1 MANNKQVKGSIQ
13 MGGITIHNNM
23 LKLKEQVRELVL
35 NERYTIQWH
44 HILSRHPNITEDDI
58 INGLL
63 YGYYKPDR
71 EMGGRYLSWSRMNYP
86 PRLIRIV
93 FEVHETDA
101 GSLVRI
107 ITAFDED

>member
-1 MANNKQVKGSIQ
+1 MN
-13 MGGITIHNNM
+13 ITDIYTDM

-35 NERYTIQWH
+35 NERYVIQWQ

-63 YGYYKPDR
+63 YGHYKPDR
-71 EMGGRYLSWSRMNYP
+71 EIDGRYLSWSRMNYP

-101 GSLVRI
+101 GSLVWI
-107 ITAFDED
+107 TTAFDED

>member
-1 MANNKQVKGSIQ
+1 MNSID
-13 MGGITIHNNM
+13 MHTGM

-35 NERYTIQWH
+35 EEKYAIQWH

-71 EMGGRYLSWSRMNYP
+71 EMEGQYISGSRMNYP
-86 PRLIRIV
+86 PGLIRIV

-101 GSLVRI
+101 GNLVRI

>member
-1 MANNKQVKGSIQ
+1 
-13 MGGITIHNNM
+13 M
-23 LKLKEQVRELVL
+23 LKLKEQVSELVY
-35 NERYTIQWH
+35 NERCVIQWH
-44 HILSRHPNITEDDI
+44 HIRSRHPNITEDDI
-58 INGLL
+58 IYGIL

-71 EMGGRYLSWSRMNYP
+71 EIDGRYHSWSRMNYP
-86 PRLIRIV
+86 PRLIHIV

>member
-1 MANNKQVKGSIQ
+1 MNTTNAHID
-13 MGGITIHNNM
+13 M
-23 LKLKEQVRELVL
+23 LKLKEQVRELVF
-35 NERYTIQWH
+35 NERYAIQWQ
-44 HILSRHPNITEDDI
+44 HIRPRHPNITDGEI
-58 INGLL
+58 IQGLL
-63 YGYYKPDR
+63 CGYYKLDR
-71 EMGGRYLSWSRMNYP
+71 EIDGRYNSWSRMNYP

>member
-1 MANNKQVKGSIQ
+1 MRSIN
-13 MGGITIHNNM
+13 IHDNM

-35 NERYTIQWH
+35 NERYVIQWH

-63 YGYYKPDR
+63 YGYYKPDNR
-71 EMGGRYLSWSRMNYP
+71 GIAGRYHSWSRMNYP
-86 PRLIRIV
+86 PRLIHIV

-101 GSLVRI
+101 DSHVSI

>member
-1 MANNKQVKGSIQ
+1 MNPTN
-13 MGGITIHNNM
+13 THTYL
-23 LKLKEQVRELVL
+23 LKLKEQVHELVL
-35 NERYTIQWH
+35 NERYAIQWQ
-44 HILSRHPNITEDDI
+44 HIRPRHPNITEDDI

-71 EMGGRYLSWSRMNYP
+71 EIDGRYLSWSRMNYP

-101 GSLVRI
+101 SSLVWI

>member
-1 MANNKQVKGSIQ
+1 MGSIN
-13 MGGITIHNNM
+13 IHNNM

-35 NERYTIQWH
+35 NERYVIQWQ

-63 YGYYKPDR
+63 YGHYKPDR
-71 EMGGRYLSWSRMNYP
+71 EIDGRYLSWSRMNYP

-101 GSLVRI
+101 GGLVWI
-107 ITAFDED
+107 TTAFDED

>member
-1 MANNKQVKGSIQ
+1 MNSADLYA
-13 MGGITIHNNM
+13 NM
-23 LKLKEQVRELVL
+23 LKLKERVRELVF
-35 NERYTIQWH
+35 NERYALQWH

-71 EMGGRYLSWSRMNYP
+71 EMEGRYLSWSRMNYP

-107 ITAFDED
+107 ITAFDDD

>member
-1 MANNKQVKGSIQ
+1 
-13 MGGITIHNNM
+13 M

-35 NERYTIQWH
+35 NERYVIQWH

-63 YGYYKPDR
+63 YGYYKPDNR
-71 EMGGRYLSWSRMNYP
+71 GIAGRYHSWSRMNYP
-86 PRLIRIV
+86 PRLIHIV

-101 GSLVRI
+101 DSPVSI

>member
-1 MANNKQVKGSIQ
+1 

-35 NERYTIQWH
+35 NERYAIQWH

-71 EMGGRYLSWSRMNYP
+71 EIEGRYLSWSRMNYP